1 MFTDTHCHI
10 YSEYYNNID
19 SVINESVD
27 NKVNRWI
34 NNGCD
39 RESNKEV
46 LSLIDKYNNMYGA
59 IGIHPENVLDYTS
72 SDLKYIE
79 ENLNNKKI
87 LAIGEIGLDYH
98 YSKENKDKQ
107 KKLFEK
113 QLQLAEK
120 YNMPVIVHSRDAT
133 LDTIECIKKYKV
145 KGVIHSFTGSYET
158 ANIYIKMGFLLGV
171 NGVVTFKNCSFI
183 DVLKKIGIDN
193 IILETDSP
201 YLTPVPFRGM
211 KNDPSHIIDIAIF
224 LEKELGI
231 KREEIARITED
242 NIKGCF
248 DI

>member
-1 MFTDTHCHI
+1 MFTDTHCHLFE
-10 YSEYYNNID
+10 EYYEDIEKIYD
-19 SVINESVD
+19 EMKK
-27 NKVNRWI
+27 NKIYRII
-34 NNGCD
+34 NNGTD
-39 RESNKEV
+39 DKSNKEV
-46 LSLIDKYNNMYGA
+46 LKKINEYEWMYGA
-59 IGIHPENVLDYTS
+59 IGIHPEVVEEYDEE
-72 SDLKYIE
+72 DLTFIE
-79 ENLNNKKI
+79 KNIKNKKI
-87 LAIGEIGLDYH
+87 VAIGEIGLDYH

>member
-1 MFTDTHCHI
+1 MFTDTHCHLFE
-10 YSEYYNNID
+10 EYYEDIEKIYD
-19 SVINESVD
+19 EMKK
-27 NKVNRWI
+27 NKIYRII
-34 NNGCD
+34 NNGTD
-39 RESNKEV
+39 DKSNKEV
-46 LSLIDKYNNMYGA
+46 LKKINEYEWMYGA
-59 IGIHPENVLDYTS
+59 IGIHPEVVEEYDEE
-72 SDLKYIE
+72 DLTFIE
-79 ENLNNKKI
+79 KNIKNKKI
-87 LAIGEIGLDYH
+87 VAIGEIGLDYH

-145 KGVIHSFTGSYET
+145 RGVIHSFTGSYET

-224 LEKELGI
+224 LEKELRI

>member
-98 YSKENKDKQ
+98 YSKDNKEEQ
-107 KKLFEK
+107 IKLLE
-113 QLQLAEK
+113 LQLSLGEK
-120 YNMPVIVHSRDAT
+120 YNKPVIIHSREAT
-133 LDTIECIKKYKV
+133 MDTINILKKYNV
-145 KGVIHSFTGSYET
+145 KGVIHSFSGSLEI
-158 ANIYIKMGFLLGV
+158 AKEYIKMGYLLGI
-171 NGVVTFKNCSFI
+171 NGVVTFKNSN
-183 DVLKKIGIDN
+183 LKNTLKEISIDN

-201 YLTPVPFRGM
+201 YLTPEPNRG
-211 KNDPSHIIDIAIF
+211 KQNSPKYILDIAKYLCEIYD
-224 LEKELGI
+224 LSLDELSRITNSNI
-231 KREEIARITED
+231 KRIF
-242 NIKGCF
+242 NV
-248 DI
+248 